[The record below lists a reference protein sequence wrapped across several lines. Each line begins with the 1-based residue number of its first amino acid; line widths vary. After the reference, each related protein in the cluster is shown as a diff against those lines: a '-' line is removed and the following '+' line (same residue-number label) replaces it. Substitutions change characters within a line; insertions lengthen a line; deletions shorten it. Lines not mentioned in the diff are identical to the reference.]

1 MMRIRTLRKQEGAE
15 VVEFAICSTLL
26 FLILFGIIEFSV
38 ALFDKAT
45 LTNASREG
53 ARTGIVFRPK
63 PRDTTEGGTEDTA
76 IRQAIQNYTADYLI
90 SLGGGDGA
98 LDIEITRRPEMSKQ
112 PHLFDAG
119 DEIEVKVTYPYK
131 FLILPELI
139 GTLGGTLNLSST
151 TVMRA
156 E

>member
-1 MMRIRTLRKQEGAE
+1 MMKSLRKQKGAE
-15 VVEFAICSTLL
+15 VVEFAIVSSLL

-53 ARTGIVFRPK
+53 ARTGILFRQA
-63 PRDTTEGGTEDTA
+63 PRDTAAEDA
-76 IRQAIQNYTADYLI
+76 IIKQAIDDYASAYLI
-90 SLGGGDGA
+90 SLGGPA
-98 LDIEITRRPEMSKQ
+98 TMSTTIQ
-112 PHLFDAG
+112 RVDLTGNGFGEG
-119 DEIEVKVTYPYK
+119 DEVIVTITYPYQ
-131 FLILPELI
+131 FLILPNFI
-139 GTLGGTLNLSST
+139 GTLGGILNLTTT

>member
-1 MMRIRTLRKQEGAE
+1 MMDSLHRQKGTEL
-15 VVEFAICSTLL
+15 VEFAICSSLL

-53 ARTGIVFRPK
+53 ARTGILFRPS
-63 PRDTTEGGTEDTA
+63 PRNLASEDAA
-76 IRQAIQNYTADYLI
+76 IEAAVRDYAEQYLI
-90 SLGGGDGA
+90 SLGGKA
-98 LDIEITRRPEMSKQ
+98 TLSVDIQRVDLTGSAG
-112 PHLFDAG
+112 FDAG
-119 DEIEVKVTYPYK
+119 DQVRVTVDYPYQY
-131 FLILPELI
+131 LVLPGFI
-139 GTLGGTLNLSST
+139 AGLGGALNLSST

>member
-1 MMRIRTLRKQEGAE
+1 MISSLRYQQGTE
-15 VVEFAICSTLL
+15 VVEFAIVSSLL

-53 ARTGIVFRPK
+53 ARTGILFRTGD
-63 PRDTTEGGTEDTA
+63 RLIGSMGTEDA
-76 IRQAIQNYTADYLI
+76 IVQQAVQDYAADHLL
-90 SLGGGDGA
+90 SLGGPATLDVQIQRVDLSGDG
-98 LDIEITRRPEMSKQ
+98 S
-112 PHLFDAG
+112 FNAG
-119 DEIEVKVTYPYK
+119 DEMVVTVNYPYDW
-131 FLILPELI
+131 LILPGFI

-151 TVMRA
+151 SVMRA